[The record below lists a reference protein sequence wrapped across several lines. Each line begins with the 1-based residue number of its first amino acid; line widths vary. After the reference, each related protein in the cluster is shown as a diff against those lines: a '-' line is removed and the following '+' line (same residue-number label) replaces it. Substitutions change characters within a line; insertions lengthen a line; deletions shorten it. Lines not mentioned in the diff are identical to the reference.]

1 MKLKRFRRTI
11 KTHSEI
17 NVTPLIDVM
26 LVLLVIFMV
35 TTPIMHSNI
44 SVNLPKSGPAVAAKT
59 QTVPLTVSMKFD
71 GTLFFQNK
79 EVDSEALLE
88 RLKILDPDQQ
98 ETIYLEADKTMV
110 YEHLVELMVVLSTA
124 GFSKLML
131 VTEAKNLEKKS
142 YKGTK

>member
-1 MKLKRFRRTI
+1 MKIKRFRRVI

-44 SVNLPKSGPAVAAKT
+44 SVNLPKVGPAVAAT
-59 QTVPLTVSMKFD
+59 THTVPLTISMKSD
-71 GTLFFQNK
+71 GTLFFQDK
-79 EVDSEALLE
+79 EVNPETLLE
-88 RLKILDPDQQ
+88 RLKILAPDQQ
-98 ETIYLEADKTMV
+98 ETIYIEADKTMV
-110 YEHLVELMVVLSTA
+110 YEHLVELMMSLSTA

-131 VTEAKNLEKKS
+131 VTEAKIPEKKT
-142 YKGTK
+142 YKGT

>member
-44 SVNLPKSGPAVAAKT
+44 SVNLPKAGPAVAAKT
-59 QTVPLTVSMKFD
+59 HTVPLTISIKSD
-71 GTLFFQNK
+71 GALFFQDK
-79 EVDSEALLE
+79 EVNPEVLLE
-88 RLKILDPDQQ
+88 RLKILAPDQQ
-98 ETIYLEADKTMV
+98 ETIYIEADKTMV
-110 YEHLVELMVVLSTA
+110 YEHLVELMVALSTA

-131 VTEAKNLEKKS
+131 VTEAKIPEKKL
-142 YKGTK
+142 YKGT

>member
-44 SVNLPKSGPAVAAKT
+44 SVNLPKAGPAVAAQT
-59 QTVPLTVSMKFD
+59 QTVPLTISIKSD
-71 GTLFFQNK
+71 GALFFQDK
-79 EVDSEALLE
+79 ELGPEALLE
-88 RLKILDPDQQ
+88 RLKILAPDQQ
-98 ETIYLEADKTMV
+98 ETIYIEADKTMV
-110 YEHLVELMVVLSTA
+110 YEHLVELMVLLSTA

-131 VTEAKNLEKKS
+131 VTEAKNPEKKS
-142 YKGTK
+142 YKGT